1 MDSIDKSNHYTHM
14 TLEQLRALCAVVEK
28 GGFHAA
34 SESLF
39 RSQSAI
45 SIAIKN
51 LEHELGISLFDR
63 TTYRPALTP
72 QGQVLYGKAKS
83 ILSRSDEL
91 TSIAKHF
98 AQGEET
104 EISIALSAIAP
115 VEQVLEVI
123 RQSSETAPATRMNLQ
138 VENMGGTLERLLEK
152 DVDFAIAERVMPVP
166 HTEEIRLTSTEM
178 VAVISA
184 DFPLAPQFPNISV
197 LDLEQYV
204 QVVVRD
210 TSRNQPKQTAGVLE
224 GARQWLVNDFDMKRR
239 MILSGSAWGR
249 MPRHRVAE
257 ELADGRLF
265 ELSGKDLDSL
275 KVDMYLFRRANEPM
289 GPIGERLWQL
299 LQQCTYHAPNH

>member
-1 MDSIDKSNHYTHM
+1 M
-14 TLEQLRALCAVVEK
+14 TLDQLRALCAIVEK

-39 RSQSAI
+39 RSQSSV

-51 LEHELGISLFDR
+51 LEHNLGITLFDR
-63 TTYRPALTP
+63 QAYRPALTP
-72 QGQVLYGKAKS
+72 EGQALYGKAKS
-83 ILSRSDEL
+83 ILTRSDEL
-91 TSIAKHF
+91 ISMAKHY

-123 RQSSETAPATRMNLQ
+123 KQISETAPATRMNLQ
-138 VENMGGTLERLLEK
+138 IENMGGTLERLLEK
-152 DVDFAIAERVMPVP
+152 DVDFAIAERFMPIAN
-166 HTEEIRLTSTEM
+166 TEEIRLSSTEM
-178 VAVISA
+178 VAVIAS
-184 DFPLAPQFPNISV
+184 DFPLAPQFPNITA

-210 TSRNQPKQTAGVLE
+210 TSRNQAKQTAGVLE
-224 GARQWLVNDFDMKRR
+224 GDKQWLVNDFDMKKR
-239 MILSGSAWGR
+239 MILSGGAWGR

-265 ELSGKDLDSL
+265 ALSGKGLDSL
-275 KVDMYLFRRANEPM
+275 NVDMYLFRRANEPM

-299 LQQCTYHAPNH
+299 LQQCKY

>member
-1 MDSIDKSNHYTHM
+1 M
-14 TLEQLRALCAVVEK
+14 TLEQLRALCAVVEH

-34 SESLF
+34 SEALF

-51 LEHELGISLFDR
+51 LEQELSLSLFDR
-63 TTYRPALTP
+63 SKYRPALTSE
-72 QGQVLYGKAKS
+72 GHVIYSKAKS

-91 TSIAKHF
+91 SSIAGHF

-115 VEQVLEVI
+115 VEQVLDVI
-123 RQSSETAPATRMNLQ
+123 KQISESAPATRMSLQ
-138 VENMGGTLERLLEK
+138 IENMGGTLERLQEK
-152 DVDFAIAERVMPVP
+152 AVDFAIAERFMPID
-166 HTEEIRLTSTEM
+166 HTEAVRLTSTEM
-178 VAVISA
+178 VSVISA
-184 DFPLAPQFPNISV
+184 EFPLATRYPSISAA
-197 LDLEQYV
+197 DLERYV

-210 TSRNQPKQTAGVLE
+210 TSRNQPRQSAGILE
-224 GARQWLVNDFDMKRR
+224 GASQWLVNDFDMKKR

-257 ELADGRLF
+257 ELADGRLL
-265 ELSGKDLDSL
+265 ELSGKSL
-275 KVDMYLFRRANEPM
+275 EPLQIDMFLFRRSHEPM

-299 LQQCTYHAPNH
+299 LRRCKY